1 MNSQSQP
8 NPSTSIALIVAMAA
22 NRVIG
27 RENQLPWRLPGDLPR
42 VKRLTMGKALIMGRK
57 THESIGRPLPGRLNI
72 ILTRQVDYQAEGCVV
87 VHTVEEALAAAQ
99 AYAPDK
105 EIIIFGGADLYR
117 LFLPQANRLYLTLL
131 ADPFPGDTFFP
142 EIDWSEWQEITRE
155 SFPVS
160 EDNPHAHSFSIWE
173 RRHS

>member
-1 MNSQSQP
+1 MNPMAQHRVP
-8 NPSTSIALIVAMAA
+8 HSIAMIAAVAA

-27 RENQLPWRLPGDLPR
+27 NENRLPWRLPGDLPR
-42 VKRLTMGKALIMGRK
+42 VKRLTIGKALIMGRK

-72 ILTRQVDYQAEGCVV
+72 VLTHQADYQAEGCMI
-87 VHTVEEALAAAQ
+87 VHTVEEALAAAH
-99 AYAPDK
+99 AYAPHE

-131 ADPFPGDTFFP
+131 ADAFPGDAIFP
-142 EIDWSEWQEITRE
+142 EIDWCEWQEVASE
-155 SFPVS
+155 SFPAS
-160 EDNPHAHSFSIWE
+160 QNNPHAHSFGIWE